1 MKQVIETMS
10 RVQANM
16 MGVLLKYTRGELS
29 EEQASEEMDRV
40 VEEGRYL
47 ETVKEDMD
55 AYYAGLAAG

>member
-16 MGVLLKYTRGELS
+16 MGVLFKYTLGELT
-29 EEQASEEMDRV
+29 EEEASDQMDEV
-40 VEEGRYL
+40 VREGRYL

-55 AYYAGLAAG
+55 AYYAGLAAS